1 MTDPIDYQHFKTL
14 VETYERADPEKN
26 ENTAQTAVGK
36 VWKKVKADFLAVD
49 ELEDKVRM

>member
-1 MTDPIDYQHFKTL
+1 MTDPINYQHFKTL
-14 VETYERADPEKN
+14 VETYDRADPEKN